1 MWCPKCK
8 NEYVAG
14 ITACVDCGCELV
26 EDLEAFEKQEA
37 AKNLEAFQDRMDF
50 TISENEASND
60 NADAFTD
67 DAVSDDSDVKNA
79 ETEKTQPMRAYV
91 SKKAKK
97 EDMKSTAYTFTL
109 VGAIGLIV
117 LVLSELNVLP
127 FSIPT
132 HMRLMLGVVLGAM
145 FLIFFIIGLR
155 YFKLFKDM
163 GNADVEEQEQ
173 FKTITT
179 WFTTCYSANA
189 IDEDIP
195 SDLSEE
201 QLYFSR
207 YDFMSKA
214 ILVEYPDLDEAF
226 LDHII
231 ESLYTEIFKE

>member
-14 ITACVDCGCELV
+14 ITSCADCGCELV

-37 AKNLEAFQDRMDF
+37 APNSMDWEF
-50 TISENEASND
+50 SEDENASHNP
-60 NADAFTD
+60 ADFSTD
-67 DAVSDDSDVKNA
+67 DESESSDEEVDAVQAKPS
-79 ETEKTQPMRAYV
+79 RAYV

-109 VGAIGLIV
+109 VGAIGFIV
-117 LVLSELNVLP
+117 LVLLELNVLP
-127 FSIPT
+127 FSIPS
-132 HMRLMLGVVLGAM
+132 HMKLMLGVVLGAM

-179 WFTTCYSANA
+179 WFTTCYSADA

-214 ILVEYPDLDEAF
+214 ISVEYPDLDEAF